1 MACGVEVAHALKAA
15 EELAREG
22 IDAEVV
28 DVMSVKP
35 LDEETIV
42 ASASKCGRV
51 LTVEEHSV
59 YGGMGSAVAELL
71 GERCPVP
78 VTRMG
83 MTGFGPVGNRP
94 PSSSRTTGSTRRL
107 SRGACARSSPSNR
120 AAENHCA
127 PAQPPCCA
135 GACIPWR
142 GVSLCRLCAGPP
154 TLGKIQSDC
163 SLNVRFEGALVA
175 NHFRKPEDGQDEF
188 VTPSAEPVAASHFA
202 LSPDAAPAP
211 AAPADAGRVAV

>member
-1 MACGVEVAHALKAA
+1 
-15 EELAREG
+15 
-22 IDAEVV
+22 
-28 DVMSVKP
+28 MSVKP

-83 MTGFGPVGNRP
+83 MTALASREPP

-107 SRGACARSSPSNR
+107 SRGACARSL
-120 AAENHCA
+120 A
-127 PAQPPCCA
+127 
-135 GACIPWR
+135 
-142 GVSLCRLCAGPP
+142 
-154 TLGKIQSDC
+154 K
-163 SLNVRFEGALVA
+163 
-175 NHFRKPEDGQDEF
+175 
-188 VTPSAEPVAASHFA
+188 
-202 LSPDAAPAP
+202 
-211 AAPADAGRVAV
+211 